1 MSTPRGQT
9 LLTQLAERLHAESD
23 IVLAI
28 AFGSAATGKLRP
40 DSDIDVAVLMSSP
53 MTVERRRAL
62 TELLADAAGR
72 PVDLVDLS
80 TSGVA
85 VTRAA
90 LTQGRRLVTRDKPAL
105 ARLLFKTLLD
115 AADFLP
121 YRQRIL
127 SERRASILRK

>member
-1 MSTPRGQT
+1 MSTPRGQM

-40 DSDIDVAVLMSSP
+40 DSDIDVGVLMSSP
-53 MTVERRRAL
+53 LTVERRRAL
-62 TELLADAAGR
+62 TTLLADATGR

-90 LTQGRRLVTRDKPAL
+90 LTQGRRLVTRDKSAL

-127 SERRASILRK
+127 SERRETWIH

>member
-1 MSTPRGQT
+1 MRAPCGQI
-9 LLTQLAERLHAESD
+9 LLSQLAERLHGESD

-28 AFGSAATGKLRP
+28 AFGSAANDKLRP
-40 DSDIDVAVLMSSP
+40 DSDIDVAVLTSSP
-53 MTVERRRAL
+53 LTVERRRAL
-62 TELLADAAGR
+62 TALVADATGR

-90 LTQGRRLVTRDKPAL
+90 LTQGRRLVTRDKAAL
-105 ARLLFKTLLD
+105 ARLLCKTLLD

-127 SERRASILRK
+127 NERRASMLKK